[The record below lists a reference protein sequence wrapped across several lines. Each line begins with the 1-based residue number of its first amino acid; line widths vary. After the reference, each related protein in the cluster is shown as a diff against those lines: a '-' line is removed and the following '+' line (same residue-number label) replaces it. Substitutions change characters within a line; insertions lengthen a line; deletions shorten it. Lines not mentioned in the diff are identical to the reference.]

1 MEEDTN
7 GKSQRNLGIIGSPV
21 STLMTAEMVC
31 AAAAAAI
38 TCMSWYRVL
47 YVHTRVYIIAGM
59 LAEIFVVDEDQEP
72 FLSAGAPGWVLTQI
86 ILIAILANLSFYV
99 LF

>member
-1 MEEDTN
+1 
-7 GKSQRNLGIIGSPV
+7 
-21 STLMTAEMVC
+21 
-31 AAAAAAI
+31 
-38 TCMSWYRVL
+38 L

-86 ILIAILANLSFYV
+86 ILIAILANLSFYM

>member
-31 AAAAAAI
+31 AAAAAI

-86 ILIAILANLSFYV
+86 ILIAILANLSLYM